1 MPPKPL
7 PSDLVKPLHSPEAL
21 RDLAD
26 KVGQFEDDKN
36 FERLRRERP
45 GLNQQR

>member
-7 PSDLVKPLHSPEAL
+7 PSDLVKPLHSPDAL